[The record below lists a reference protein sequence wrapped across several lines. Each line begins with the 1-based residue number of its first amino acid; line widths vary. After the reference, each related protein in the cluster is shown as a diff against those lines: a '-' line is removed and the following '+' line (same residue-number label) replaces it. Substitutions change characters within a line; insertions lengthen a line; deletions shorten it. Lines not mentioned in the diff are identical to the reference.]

1 MTTCSPSPNHSNGRR
16 RDGKF
21 AAGNK
26 GGPGNPHSHLV
37 AALRTAMFEAVTPED
52 VKSIVAT
59 LVELARKGNITAA
72 REVLDRCLGRPLE
85 ADLIERIEAVESAV
99 PEAGGK

>member
-1 MTTCSPSPNHSNGRR
+1 MTTCSPSPNGSNGRR

-37 AALRTAMFEAVTPED
+37 AALRTAMFEAVDARGREIDRRHTRGWPGRATSPQQG
-52 VKSIVAT
+52 KSWTGAW
-59 LVELARKGNITAA
+59 A
-72 REVLDRCLGRPLE
+72 DPWRPT
-85 ADLIERIEAVESAV
+85 
-99 PEAGGK
+99 